1 LLRNNSGRSKLL
13 YCPNIHSQELYLKL
27 SQKKSLYIE
36 CKVPKTEDQIIQ
48 DARKVLAGAKLV
60 KTISIIGC
68 GNISGRFIREFSLT
82 DVTELVIRGL
92 STETNFALKMLIW
105 LPKLTRIEIANCG
118 VFHLTQQVFARNRN
132 LTHLYVSDN
141 QRVSIAENTLSH
153 LEGLQ
158 LLEISNNQLDSLEF
172 LRKTHNLDTLDL
184 NTNKI
189 EMLASDLFNK
199 MKKLRKLHMGQ
210 NKLSELPHGL
220 LDHMT
225 HLESLIINCNNLKT
239 FPIGLLR
246 NNKFVTE
253 FELDNDSE
261 RCLKSRKTSVPNDM
275 FLSRY
280 IQNIT
285 FRNVAINRLPE
296 RWLSNC
302 SGNTLLNIKSNTF
315 KN

>member
-1 LLRNNSGRSKLL
+1 
-13 YCPNIHSQELYLKL
+13 
-27 SQKKSLYIE
+27 
-36 CKVPKTEDQIIQ
+36 
-48 DARKVLAGAKLV
+48 
-60 KTISIIGC
+60 
-68 GNISGRFIREFSLT
+68 
-82 DVTELVIRGL
+82 
-92 STETNFALKMLIW
+92 
-105 LPKLTRIEIANCG
+105 
-118 VFHLTQQVFARNRN
+118 
-132 LTHLYVSDN
+132 
-141 QRVSIAENTLSH
+141 
-153 LEGLQ
+153 
-158 LLEISNNQLDSLEF
+158 
-172 LRKTHNLDTLDL
+172 
-184 NTNKI
+184 
-189 EMLASDLFNK
+189 
-199 MKKLRKLHMGQ
+199 MGQ

-315 KN
+315 KNWFFSFPCSIIVGLLTLIMNHCELQFIPSKLFLETPFLCKLELNNNQIKTLNFLPR